1 VYVTREP
8 ITVTGPSSNFELDGT
23 LDWCAIG
30 STPT

>member
-23 LDWCAIG
+23 LDLARDR